1 VCMVTITTT
10 TAEKERERESY
21 DDRFLISPKVA
32 FDKMGCFIFIE
43 LLREKIEE
51 RFPRG
56 VSETCDPSLNFS
68 TLLHLHARY
77 YRTDR
82 QTDVRTPPFYTHA

>member
-1 VCMVTITTT
+1 MVTITTT

-21 DDRFLISPKVA
+21 DDLFLISPKVA

-51 RFPRG
+51 SFPRG
-56 VSETCDPSLNFS
+56 VSLRP
-68 TLLHLHARY
+68 
-77 YRTDR
+77 
-82 QTDVRTPPFYTHA
+82 VTPL